1 MSFRKRSEIISGS
14 RTVPNRGFTP
24 IRGAPVRS
32 DEVTGLRA
40 VTSRGRDM
48 GTARAGQIDT
58 SNVSRLSRGVE
69 KLGIHSEVAGQSHP
83 GLRPSPATSHPTTST
98 GCADMDRLLG
108 HMGLPMG
115 QMLLVEEQGGTDFAS
130 VLGKLFAAQGAAH
143 NRAESRGAQRGG
155 NTHVVVITLN
165 TQYAK
170 ELPGIFQGTR
180 KEVKKSRISQE
191 ESKVTVQNLAG
202 GGAKPVAR
210 SQDLRIA
217 WRYGLGDNC
226 GASQRSEP
234 EIDPHPHYRHQF
246 DITSRMLPAPT
257 ATEVSTLSP
266 QQPIAT
272 LLRQLELKL
281 EAQPSQLFR
290 IVIPAFLHPAMYA
303 PSAVQLHEAITL
315 LHGVRSLVKK
325 HREHCVLLATI
336 SRDLF
341 SQRGSLFMSQ
351 IEAVF
356 DAAICLEPFNQEMQQ
371 FLERAYKSQP
381 NKVQHGLVHVLKLP
395 VISDR
400 GEMHVIR
407 SEWAFKNGR
416 KNFAIE
422 EWGIPVEET
431 EQEKDDNQLVGTASS
446 TRDIGSSS
454 CAGGKVAISS
464 HDF

>member
-1 MSFRKRSEIISGS
+1 MSFRKRSEIISGA
-14 RTVPNRGFTP
+14 RIVPNRGVGP
-24 IRGAPVRS
+24 MRGAPVRS
-32 DEVTGLRA
+32 NEVSGLRA
-40 VTSRGRDM
+40 VPGRGRDVS
-48 GTARAGQIDT
+48 TARTGPMDQGEFSGMA
-58 SNVSRLSRGVE
+58 RGLE
-69 KLGIHSEVAGQSHP
+69 KLQLHSGATENSHP
-83 GLRPSPATSHPTTST
+83 GLRPSPATSHPTTSM

-108 HMGLPMG
+108 HMGLPLG
-115 QMLLVEEQGGTDFAS
+115 EMLLVEEQGSTDFAS

-143 NRAESRGAQRGG
+143 NRADSRSAQRGK

-170 ELPGIFQGTR
+170 ELPGIFQGSR

-191 ESKVTVQNLAG
+191 ESKVTVQNLVG
-202 GGAKPVAR
+202 TGTQPPTR

-217 WRYGLGDNC
+217 WRYGLGDNG
-226 GASQRSEP
+226 GATKRSEP
-234 EIDPHPHYRHQF
+234 EVDPHPHYRHQF

-257 ATEVSTLSP
+257 AAEVSILSP

-272 LLRQLELKL
+272 LLHQLELKL
-281 EAQPSQLFR
+281 QAQPDQLVR

-315 LHGVRSLVKK
+315 LHGIRSLVKK
-325 HREHCVLLATI
+325 HRERCVLLATI

-341 SQRGSLFMSQ
+341 SYRGSLLMSQ
-351 IEAVF
+351 IEALF
-356 DAAICLEPFNQEMQQ
+356 DAAICLEPNQEMQQ

-395 VISDR
+395 ILSDR
-400 GEMHVIR
+400 GEMHVMR

-422 EWGIPVEET
+422 EWGIPVEEV
-431 EQEKDDNQLVGTASS
+431 EEEKDTSQLVGTVGSA
-446 TRDIGSSS
+446 RDVGSSS
-454 CAGGKVAISS
+454 CAGGKVASSS